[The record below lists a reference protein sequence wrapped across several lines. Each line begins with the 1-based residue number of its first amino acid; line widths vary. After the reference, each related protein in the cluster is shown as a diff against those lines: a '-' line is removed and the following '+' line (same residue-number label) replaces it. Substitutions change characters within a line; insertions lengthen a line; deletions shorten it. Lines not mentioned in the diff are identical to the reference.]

1 MEYLTEYSR
10 NTKYSNFFSN
20 IFPGIFDNM
29 YNFLQYEFIQRALLT
44 AVLVSV
50 VCGVVGS
57 YVVIKRIVSLSGAI
71 SHAAFGGVGL
81 GYFLGINPVL
91 AAIPFSIASAMAI
104 GGVEK
109 KVNISADTAMGI
121 LWSVGMALGVIFINL
136 TPGYAPDL
144 FSYLFGDI
152 LTVSN
157 SDLVIMLIL
166 DLIIITT
173 VYLFRREF
181 LAVSFDEEF
190 STVVGL
196 PSLAIY
202 MLLLGLVALSV
213 VVLMKVVGI
222 ILLIALFTIPAAISK
237 QYTHNLS
244 RLMILAT
251 VISIIFASLGIIL
264 SYIFNLASGAT
275 IVMVL
280 AAAFTIS
287 YYLKD

>member
-1 MEYLTEYSR
+1 M
-10 NTKYSNFFSN
+10 
-20 IFPGIFDNM
+20 
-29 YNFLQYEFIQRALLT
+29 QRALIA
-44 AVLVSV
+44 AVLVSIA
-50 VCGVVGS
+50 CGVVGS

-91 AAIPFSIASAMAI
+91 AAIPFSIISAMAI
-104 GGVEK
+104 GGVRQIT
-109 KVNISADTAMGI
+109 NISEDTGIGI
-121 LWSVGMALGVIFINL
+121 LWSVGMAIGVIFINL

-144 FSYLFGDI
+144 FSYLFGSI
-152 LTVSN
+152 LTVN
-157 SDLVIMLIL
+157 NTDLYIMLIL

-190 STVVGL
+190 SKVVGL
-196 PSLAIY
+196 HSLLIY
-202 MLLLGLVALSV
+202 MLLLALVALSV
-213 VVLMKVVGI
+213 VVLIKVVGV

-237 QYTHNLS
+237 QYTYNL
-244 RLMILAT
+244 RKLMILAT
-251 VISIIFASLGIIL
+251 VVGIILTSVGLIL

-280 AAAFTIS
+280 AAAFVIS
-287 YYLKD
+287 YYIQG

>member
-1 MEYLTEYSR
+1 MLEL
-10 NTKYSNFFSN
+10 F
-20 IFPGIFDNM
+20 
-29 YNFLQYEFIQRALLT
+29 QYPFMQKALIA
-44 AVLVSV
+44 AVLVSIA
-50 VCGVVGS
+50 CGVVGS

-91 AAIPFSIASAMAI
+91 AAIPFSIISAMAI
-104 GGVEK
+104 GGVRQIT
-109 KVNISADTAMGI
+109 NISEDTSIGI
-121 LWSVGMALGVIFINL
+121 LWSVGMAMGVIFINL

-144 FSYLFGDI
+144 FSYLFGSI
-152 LTVSN
+152 LTVN
-157 SDLVIMLIL
+157 NTDLYIMLIL
-166 DLIIITT
+166 DLIIIAT

-190 STVVGL
+190 SKVVGL
-196 PSLAIY
+196 PALLIY
-202 MLLLGLVALSV
+202 MLLLALVALSV
-213 VVLMKVVGI
+213 VVLIKVVGV

-237 QYTHNLS
+237 QYTYNL
-244 RLMILAT
+244 RKLMVLAT
-251 VISIIFASLGIIL
+251 IIGIILTSLGLIL

-280 AAAFTIS
+280 AAAFVIS

>member
-1 MEYLTEYSR
+1 MIEFY
-10 NTKYSNFFSN
+10 
-20 IFPGIFDNM
+20 
-29 YNFLQYEFIQRALLT
+29 QYQFMQKALL
-44 AVLVSV
+44 AAILVSIA
-50 VCGVVGS
+50 CGVVGS

-81 GYFLGINPVL
+81 GYFLGVNPVL

-104 GGVEK
+104 GGVK
-109 KVNISADTAMGI
+109 QKVKISEDTAIGI

-144 FSYLFGDI
+144 FSYLFGSI

-157 SDLVIMLIL
+157 TDLYIMLTL
-166 DLIIITT
+166 DLIIIAT
-173 VYLFRREF
+173 VYIFRREF
-181 LAVSFDEEF
+181 LAISFDEEF
-190 STVVGL
+190 SKVVGL
-196 PSLAIY
+196 PAIMIY
-202 MLLLGLVALSV
+202 MLLLALVALSV
-213 VVLMKVVGI
+213 VVLIKVVGV

-237 QYTHNLS
+237 QYTYNL
-244 RLMILAT
+244 RNLMILAT
-251 VISIIFASLGIIL
+251 VVGIILTTSGLIL

-275 IVMVL
+275 IVIVL

>member
-1 MEYLTEYSR
+1 
-10 NTKYSNFFSN
+10 
-20 IFPGIFDNM
+20 M
-29 YNFLQYEFIQRALLT
+29 YDFLQYEFIQRALIT
-44 AVLVSV
+44 AVLVSI

-57 YVVIKRIVSLSGAI
+57 YVVIKRVVSLSGAI

-81 GYFLGINPVL
+81 GYFLTVNPVL
-91 AAIPFSIASAMAI
+91 AAIPFSIASAMVI

-109 KVNISADTAMGI
+109 KVKISADTAMGI

-157 SDLVIMLIL
+157 SDLLIMLIL

-181 LAVSFDEEF
+181 LSVSFDEEF

-196 PSLAIY
+196 PSLPIY
-202 MLLLGLVALSV
+202 MLLLALVALSV

-237 QYTHNLS
+237 QYTHNLT

-251 VISIIFASLGIIL
+251 IISIILSALGILI

-280 AAAFTIS
+280 AAAFLIS